1 MIIYEEILALLSG
14 SPELYKFL
22 LTRQE
27 KIPVSDYADIIAG
40 APVSLDEKEQLLTL
54 LFNSVKNKEDAT
66 LIQRYSD
73 FLHNAIN
80 ALKNKGRQQIS
91 FSVELLE
98 KGKVLDGPYVVFSMK
113 DAQKAIRNYIAMES
127 ADNLDCCYWKISL
140 YRQGDTVECETFV
153 PPAYTYIATSR
164 GEIQYFLRSAGKCA
178 HGDAC
183 IESSFGSV
191 HLNLPVPYQPGN
203 ILQIDCSP
211 YVPGPYYCMVTEVS
225 DDCCGIQCLYACSN
239 GKIKQGAL
247 KHGNYFPD
255 CYSTLQYL
263 SPLYRIRVYTGT
275 SSLS

>member
-1 MIIYEEILALLSG
+1 MALPSTRFIIHHIGNIQNIREKTLTNNLVTSFQPIPSAILFLEKRCLMIINEEILALLSG

-27 KIPVSDYADIIAG
+27 KIPVSAYADIIAG
-40 APVSLDEKEQLLTL
+40 APVSLDEKKRLLTL

-73 FLHNAIN
+73 CLRNAIN
-80 ALKNKGRQQIS
+80 TLKDKG
-91 FSVELLE
+91 
-98 KGKVLDGPYVVFSMK
+98 
-113 DAQKAIRNYIAMES
+113 
-127 ADNLDCCYWKISL
+127 
-140 YRQGDTVECETFV
+140 RQGDTVESETFV

-164 GEIQYFLRSAGKCA
+164 GEIQYFLRSAEKGA

-211 YVPGPYYCMVTEVS
+211 YVHGPYYCMVTEVG
-225 DDCCGIQCLYACSN
+225 DDCCGVQCLYMCSN